1 MDFYV
6 GIWKCVIKSSEPGL
20 WQPEVCSLGR
30 LHWEKQQTVSQAR
43 LWRPLVVW
51 VARDYLSL
59 CFAEL
64 WIRPHA
70 YANSMQAGP
79 LQLAAPP
86 VPRVISGQHL
96 WDFMV
101 NLRPHIDSNK
111 LVGDV
116 LLLQYISICV
126 NHECRNILYSKPI
139 LGLLRYTNPPSAV
152 LGWVPGVK
160 TTPHSTEGITGG
172 DLKFQLWCRSE
183 TLRLTEEKQRSH
195 ATSKAGNTVTG
206 LLLIA
211 PYWLLQHPHPGPIN
225 IPALLTWPIRV
236 HVWMFVKQQD
246 SGSPWGS
253 KELVLFSFSGIVPTH
268 VFTLWYFLDSVFG
281 FAHTALIKFIQNT

>member
-1 MDFYV
+1 MRDKKQWAWTVAAWGLFSRKITL
-6 GIWKCVIKSSEPGL
+6 GKAADCLSSKTMKTLGCVRSKRLSIPLFCWAAEQTSCICKQYAGRPSTTLCSS
-20 WQPEVCSLGR
+20 R
-30 LHWEKQQTVSQAR
+30 A
-43 LWRPLVVW
+43 
-51 VARDYLSL
+51 
-59 CFAEL
+59 
-64 WIRPHA
+64 
-70 YANSMQAGP
+70 
-79 LQLAAPP
+79 
-86 VPRVISGQHL
+86 RVISGQHL
-96 WDFMV
+96 WGFMV

-152 LGWVPGVK
+152 LGRVPGVK

-172 DLKFQLWCRSE
+172 DRKFQLQCRSE

-195 ATSKAGNTVTG
+195 AASKAGNTVTG

-236 HVWMFVKQQD
+236 NVWMFVKQQD

-253 KELVLFSFSGIVPTH
+253 KVLVLFSFSGIVPTH
-268 VFTLWYFLDSVFG
+268 VFTWWYFLDSVFG